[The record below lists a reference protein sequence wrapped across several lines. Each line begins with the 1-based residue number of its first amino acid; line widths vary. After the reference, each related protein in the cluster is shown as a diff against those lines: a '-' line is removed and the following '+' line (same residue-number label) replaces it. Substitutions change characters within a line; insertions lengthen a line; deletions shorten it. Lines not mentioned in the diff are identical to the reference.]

1 MPSPPCTA
9 SASSPDYWS
18 VPCSSMV
25 PWSRL
30 QLRLDSLN
38 QALAQSRPIWQFY
51 WAGSIIFQCLF
62 PPSVLV
68 PRSAWV
74 DVGAVA
80 SCITA
85 GPVLLPSTRKPRKLE
100 CHWLSDMKGV
110 SCQPTSIYWTK
121 SVNSAFSGIELLII
135 MPVPVTTML
144 S

>member
-1 MPSPPCTA
+1 MPSPRCTA
-9 SASSPDYWS
+9 SASSPDYRS
-18 VPCSSMV
+18 IPCSSVV
-25 PWSRL
+25 PRSKLRL
-30 QLRLDSLN
+30 HLDSLN

-68 PRSAWV
+68 PRSAGV

-80 SCITA
+80 SSVTA
-85 GPVLLPSTRKPRKLE
+85 GPVLLPSMRKPRKLE
-100 CHWLSDMKGV
+100 CHRLSDMKGV

-121 SVNSAFSGIELLII
+121 SVNSAFSGIALLII
-135 MPVPVTTML
+135 MPAPVTTML